1 MNKIK
6 QLTTI
11 FLALI
16 LTISISGCSNQNSVD
31 ASKMQKEFDQFIEQ
45 EFIDTM
51 ESDYTSLHSFIENPQ
66 DFGIDLNNVEIGFG
80 NGYSK
85 EEFEEAKKLTEETAK
100 KFSEFDRDLLTAK
113 QQETYDIYQNSLELA
128 QKSNS
133 DKYDYLAP
141 AFETATGAYCQIPTM
156 LTDWVLRNEQDV
168 KDLITLVD
176 DTDRYI
182 QSLLDYLKVQEEKGT
197 LSINVNDVVEYCQG
211 IVDAKNNSP
220 ILKALNEKIDALN
233 IDEDQKNSYKQQLAT
248 TFNDSFIKAYQNI
261 IDTVNELDPSKI
273 NDGGLANIENGKEY
287 YQLLLQNATATSKTV
302 AEIQSEFEDAMD
314 DCLKEMQSLIISNPS
329 ISSVIQ
335 NNFGSIKTNYNSYE
349 EMMQDLATKMQED
362 FPDIGAIDYQIA
374 QIDPSLANNSVA
386 AYYNLPA
393 LDSKDAN
400 QIRVNSNNNEID
412 IRAVD
417 TFQTIAHEG
426 LPGHM
431 YQVNYSYLNLDNNYR
446 KVLASNPSYQ
456 EGWAVY
462 VQYYCNKYLSQQV
475 NSDILELMKYNNIY
489 SYYAMILCDIGI
501 HYEGWDLNEFKDNL
515 SDLGFAISDNDSLEL
530 QYNQL
535 KDNPTIFIPYYY
547 GYLQF
552 SNLKTT
558 AKKELGNKFDDVKFH
573 EALLKSGCAPFTIVK
588 KNVENYI
595 ETNKS

>member
-51 ESDYTSLHSFIENPQ
+51 ESDYTSLHSFIENPE

-302 AEIQSEFEDAMD
+302 TEIQSEFEDAMD

-349 EMMQDLATKMQED
+349 EMMQDLATEMQED
-362 FPDIGAIDYQIA
+362 FPDIGTIDYQIA

-489 SYYAMILCDIGI
+489 SFYAMILCDIGI
-501 HYEGWDLNEFKDNL
+501 HYEGWDLNEFKNNL

-573 EALLKSGCAPFTIVK
+573 EALLKSGCAPFTIVE

-595 ETNKS
+595 ETNK

>member
-302 AEIQSEFEDAMD
+302 TEIQSEFEDAMD

-349 EMMQDLATKMQED
+349 EMMQDLATEMQED
-362 FPDIGAIDYQIA
+362 FPDIGTIDYQIA

-573 EALLKSGCAPFTIVK
+573 EALLKSGCAPFTIVE

-595 ETNKS
+595 KTNK

>member
-51 ESDYTSLHSFIENPQ
+51 ESDYTSLHSFIENPE

-446 KVLASNPSYQ
+446 KVLAANPSYQ

-573 EALLKSGCAPFTIVK
+573 EALLKSGCVPFTIVE

-595 ETNKS
+595 ETNK

>member
-51 ESDYTSLHSFIENPQ
+51 ESDYTSLHSFIENPE

-273 NDGGLANIENGKEY
+273 NDRGLANIENGKEY

-302 AEIQSEFEDAMD
+302 AQIQSEFEDAMD

-362 FPDIGAIDYQIA
+362 FPDIGTIDYQIA

-573 EALLKSGCAPFTIVK
+573 EALLKSGCAPFTIVE

-595 ETNKS
+595 KTNK

>member
-51 ESDYTSLHSFIENPQ
+51 ESDYTSLHSFIENPE

-100 KFSEFDRDLLTAK
+100 KFSKFDRDLLTAK

-302 AEIQSEFEDAMD
+302 TEIQSEFEDAMD

-349 EMMQDLATKMQED
+349 EMMQNLATEMQED
-362 FPDIGAIDYQIA
+362 FPDIGTIDYQIA

-573 EALLKSGCAPFTIVK
+573 EALLKSGCAPFTIVE

-595 ETNKS
+595 KTNK

>member
-51 ESDYTSLHSFIENPQ
+51 ESDYTSLHSFIENPE

-113 QQETYDIYQNSLELA
+113 QQETYDIYQSSLELA

-302 AEIQSEFEDAMD
+302 TEIQSEFEDAMD

-349 EMMQDLATKMQED
+349 EMMQDLATEMQED
-362 FPDIGAIDYQIA
+362 FPDIGTIDYQIA

-547 GYLQF
+547 GYLQI

-573 EALLKSGCAPFTIVK
+573 EALLKSGCAPFTIVE

-595 ETNKS
+595 ETNK

>member
-6 QLTTI
+6 RLTTI

-51 ESDYTSLHSFIENPQ
+51 ESDYTSLHSFIENPE

-85 EEFEEAKKLTEETAK
+85 EEFEKAKKLTEKTAE

-302 AEIQSEFEDAMD
+302 TEIQSEFEDAMD

-349 EMMQDLATKMQED
+349 EMMQDLATEMQED
-362 FPDIGAIDYQIA
+362 FPDIGTIDYQIA

-431 YQVNYSYLNLDNNYR
+431 YQINYSYLNLDNNYR

-573 EALLKSGCAPFTIVK
+573 EALLKSGCAPFTIVE

-595 ETNKS
+595 ETNK

>member
-51 ESDYTSLHSFIENPQ
+51 ESDYTSLHSFIENPE

-113 QQETYDIYQNSLELA
+113 QQETYDIYQSSLELA

-302 AEIQSEFEDAMD
+302 TEIQSEFEDAMD

-349 EMMQDLATKMQED
+349 EMMQDLATEMQED
-362 FPDIGAIDYQIA
+362 FPDIGTIDYQIA

-573 EALLKSGCAPFTIVK
+573 EALLKSGCAPFTIVE

-595 ETNKS
+595 ETNK

>member
-11 FLALI
+11 FLVLI
-16 LTISISGCSNQNSVD
+16 LTIFVSGCSNQNSVD
-31 ASKMQKEFDQFIEQ
+31 ANKMQEAFDQFIEQ

-51 ESDYTSLHSFIENPQ
+51 ESDYTTLHSFIENPE
-66 DFGIDLNNVEIGFG
+66 DFGIDLNNVEISLG
-80 NGYSK
+80 NGYSE
-85 EEFEEAKKLTEETAK
+85 EEFKKTKKLIDETAE
-100 KFSEFDRDLLTAK
+100 KFTEFDRDLLTIK

-128 QKSNS
+128 QISNNN
-133 DKYDYLAP
+133 KYDYIAP

-156 LTDWVLRNEQDV
+156 LTDWVLRDEQDV

-211 IVDAKNNSP
+211 IVDAKDNSP
-220 ILKALNEKIDALN
+220 ILESLNEKIDTLN
-233 IDEDQKNSYKQQLAT
+233 IDEDQKNSYKQQLTT

-314 DCLKEMQSLIISNPS
+314 DCLREMQSLIISNPS

-335 NNFGSIKTNYNSYE
+335 NNFGSIKTNYSSYE

-362 FPDIGAIDYQIA
+362 FPDIGTIDYQIA

-412 IRAVD
+412 IRAVN

-475 NSDILELMKYNNIY
+475 NSDILDLMKYNNIY

-501 HYEGWDLNEFKDNL
+501 HYEGWDLNKFKDNL
-515 SDLGFAISDNDSLEL
+515 ADFGFAISDNDSLKL

-535 KDNPTIFIPYYY
+535 KDNPTIFVPYYY

-552 SNLKTT
+552 NNLKTT

-573 EALLKSGCAPFTIVK
+573 ETLLKSGCAPFTIVE

-595 ETNKS
+595 ETNK

>member
-302 AEIQSEFEDAMD
+302 TEIQSEFEDAMD

-573 EALLKSGCAPFTIVK
+573 EALLKSGCAPFTIVE

-595 ETNKS
+595 ETNK

>member
-11 FLALI
+11 LLALI
-16 LTISISGCSNQNSVD
+16 LTISISGCNNQNSGD
-31 ASKMQKEFDQFIEQ
+31 ADKMQTEFDQFIEQ

-51 ESDYTSLHSFIENPQ
+51 ESDYTSLHSFIENPEN
-66 DFGIDLNNVEIGFG
+66 FGIDLNNVEIGFG
-80 NGYSK
+80 SGYS
-85 EEFEEAKKLTEETAK
+85 EEELEEAKKTTEETAER
-100 KFSEFDRDLLTAK
+100 FAEFDRDLLTAK
-113 QQETYDIYQNSLELA
+113 QQETYDIYQNTLELA
-128 QKSNS
+128 LESND
-133 DKYDYLAP
+133 DKYDYIAP
-141 AFETATGAYCQIPTM
+141 AFETATGAYCQIPTI
-156 LTDWVLRNEQDV
+156 LTDWTVRNEQDV

-182 QSLLDYLKVQEEKGT
+182 QSLLDYLKVQEEKDT

-211 IVDAKNNSP
+211 IVDAKDNSP
-220 ILKALNEKIDALN
+220 ILQALNEKIDALN
-233 IDEDQKNSYKQQLAT
+233 LDENQKNTYKQQLST
-248 TFNDSFIKAYQNI
+248 TFNDSFITAYQNI
-261 IDTVNELDPSKI
+261 IDTVNGLDKSKI

-287 YQLLLQNATATSKTV
+287 YQLLLQNATASSKTV
-302 AEIQSEFEDAMD
+302 TEIQSEFEDAMD

-329 ISSVIQ
+329 ISSVVQ

-349 EMMQDLATKMQED
+349 EMMQDLATEIQED
-362 FPDIGAIDYQIA
+362 FPDIGTIDYQIA

-393 LDSKDAN
+393 LDSKAAN
-400 QIRVNSNNNEID
+400 QIRVNSDNNEID
-412 IRAVD
+412 ISAVD

-501 HYEGWDLNEFKDNL
+501 HYEGWDLDEFKDNL
-515 SDLGFAISDNDSLEL
+515 ADLGFVINDDDSLEL

-535 KDNPTIFIPYYY
+535 KDNPTIFVPYYY

-558 AKKELGNKFDDVKFH
+558 AKEELGNKFNDIEFH
-573 EALLKSGCAPFTIVK
+573 EALLTSGCAPFTIVE

-595 ETNKS
+595 ETNK

>member
-51 ESDYTSLHSFIENPQ
+51 ESDYTSLHSFIENPE

-141 AFETATGAYCQIPTM
+141 AFETANGAYCQIPTM

-302 AEIQSEFEDAMD
+302 TEIQSEFEDAMD

-349 EMMQDLATKMQED
+349 EMMQNLATEMQED
-362 FPDIGAIDYQIA
+362 FPDIGTIDYQIA

-573 EALLKSGCAPFTIVK
+573 EALLKSGCAPFTIVE

-595 ETNKS
+595 ETNK

>member
-51 ESDYTSLHSFIENPQ
+51 ESDYTSLHSFIENPE

-302 AEIQSEFEDAMD
+302 TEIQSEFEDAMD

-349 EMMQDLATKMQED
+349 EMMQDLATEMQED
-362 FPDIGAIDYQIA
+362 FPDIGTIDYQIA

-573 EALLKSGCAPFTIVK
+573 EALLKSGCAPFTIVE

-595 ETNKS
+595 ETNK